1 MFEQILMKLKFR
13 HIISTLIL
21 TIGISVFIAN
31 AENNSTVSS
40 IVNESQIEVSMY
52 PNPATSELNIDINNI
67 QDSNFEVIIFSY
79 LGNIVYKET
88 IKNVDETTKLTID
101 IQNFRQGI
109 YILQIKTKD
118 SVSTHQF
125 KKL

>member
-1 MFEQILMKLKFR
+1 MKLEFK

-31 AENNSTVSS
+31 AENNSSVTN
-40 IVNESQIEVSMY
+40 ILGESQIEVSMY
-52 PNPATSELNIDINNI
+52 PNPASSQLNVDVNNI
-67 QDSNFEVIIFSY
+67 PNSNFEVTIFSY

-88 IKNVDETTKLTID
+88 IKNTDESTKLSID

-109 YILQIKTKD
+109 YILQIKTND

>member
-1 MFEQILMKLKFR
+1 MKLKFK

-21 TIGISVFIAN
+21 TIGISVFISN

-40 IVNESQIEVSMY
+40 SVNETQIEVSMY
-52 PNPATSELNIDINNI
+52 PNPASSELNIDINNI

-88 IKNVDETTKLTID
+88 IKNADETTNLTID
-101 IQNFRQGI
+101 IKNFRQGI